1 MTTTTIIKTLARGA
15 LAAVLAG
22 LAWNAAAQLR
32 APAAASPV
40 ASVQCPPVATMPTQE
55 EMQLASRAA
64 RDRGLLWRITKDG
77 HSSYLYGTVHIG
89 RLAWAF
95 PGPKVR
101 EALMGADTLAL
112 EIDITDPQIQQRMQT
127 LTTGPGPR
135 PNLPATLR
143 ERIRKQV
150 AAACL
155 PEAAFAPHHPIMQA
169 VTLSVLAA
177 RWDGLDPSYAQELVL
192 GGFARA
198 QRKPVVSLET
208 PEAQMALLMPAD
220 EGQALKLADDMVK
233 QLEDGKTRATL
244 VRLAS
249 AWERSDLADMADYEK
264 WCDCALVAEDRAFLR
279 RLNDERNPGL
289 ADGIDAL
296 HRQGKTLFA
305 AVGSLHMTG
314 PQALPTLLVQ
324 RGYSVERV
332 VFAPM

>member
-1 MTTTTIIKTLARGA
+1 MKTTLKALARA
-15 LAAVLAG
+15 VLATALAG
-22 LAWNAAAQLR
+22 LALAATAQLKLPPSA
-32 APAAASPV
+32 APTAAL
-40 ASVQCPPVATMPTQE
+40 QCPPVATMPSQE
-55 EMQLASRAA
+55 EMQLAARAA

-77 HSSYLYGTVHIG
+77 RTSYLYGTVHIG
-89 RLAWAF
+89 RLTWAF

-101 EALMGADTLAL
+101 EALLAADTLAL
-112 EIDITDPQIQQRMQT
+112 EIDITDAQIQQRMQAV
-127 LTTGPGPR
+127 LSGPGPW
-135 PNLPATLR
+135 PKLSAPLR
-143 ERIRKQV
+143 ERMRKLV

-155 PEAAFAPHHPIMQA
+155 PDAALAAQHPIMQA
-169 VTLSVLAA
+169 VTLTVLAA

-198 QRKPVVSLET
+198 QGRPVVSLET
-208 PEAQMALLMPAD
+208 PESQLALLMPTD
-220 EGQALKLADDMVK
+220 EKQALKMADDMMQ
-233 QLEDGKTRATL
+233 QLEQGKTRAAL
-244 VRLAS
+244 VRMAS

-264 WCDCALVAEDRAFLR
+264 WCDCALKPDDRAFLR

-314 PQALPTLLVQ
+314 PQALPMLLAQ

-332 VFAPM
+332 QFAPM